1 MWEFMQI
8 HSRFPILLT
17 SPLFAD
23 LPAQAVSGFLDE
35 CALRTFQSTAPI
47 LRQGDLP
54 EGVFIVAEG
63 KVEISHL
70 SAEGHNSIIAHVGST
85 QPLGLIETVAGCP
98 CEATVTAF
106 AGSTLVYCPPN
117 IVEAGLKQ
125 PTMLRNFARVAAK
138 MLQHDNDFKAVDK
151 FFTAEQRICRYLGQ
165 FARDG
170 SVYTQSQSYLANAV
184 GCSRQTVNR
193 EIGVL
198 TDLGIIARVESGIT
212 VLDHAALCD
221 RIKQVDERA
230 KAGA

>member
-1 MWEFMQI
+1 MQI
-8 HSRFPILLT
+8 HSQFPILLT

-23 LPAQAVSGFLDE
+23 FPAQAVSDFLDK
-35 CALRTFQSTAPI
+35 CALRPFQSTAPI

-63 KVEISHL
+63 KVEISYL

-85 QPLGLIETVAGCP
+85 QPLGLIETVANCP

-106 AGSTLVYCPPN
+106 AGSTLV
-117 IVEAGLKQ
+117 
-125 PTMLRNFARVAAK
+125 

-221 RIKQVDERA
+221 RIKQVAERA